1 LIAIAGVAKCA
12 ATLLNGRLASA
23 DAAETAF
30 GLWEGCA
37 RGAIQGMS
45 PCVLHLDQSTEKR
58 GTSMKKTIIT
68 AFAASAVLALASA
81 GPAAA
86 QDIKYITIGTG
97 GPTGVYFVVGNSVCR
112 MVNAAAAEGRSGTQN
127 HLRCSAPSTAGSTY
141 NIGQICAGELDFGVA
156 QSDWQYHAFNGDAP
170 DKVAACPKLR
180 AVFSVHSEPY
190 QIIAAKDSGIHSW
203 DDLKGKRFNI
213 GNPGSG
219 QRGTT
224 EELMAAHGWT
234 TSDFAVATELTS
246 TEQSTALCD
255 GNIDAYGYSVGF
267 PNSGV
272 AVATDGCGAYIVDLG
287 NDSGAKKL
295 VSEHDYYS
303 FVTIPKGTYTT
314 TDKDVTTFGV
324 KATFVTS
331 ADVPD
336 DVVYDV
342 TKAVFENLDLFRS
355 LHPAFANLDPAHMI
369 KDGLSAPIH
378 PGALKYYKEQG
389 WM

>member
-1 LIAIAGVAKCA
+1 MKRATIAALAIAAL
-12 ATLLNGRLASA
+12 TLAPAVPGLA
-23 DAAETAF
+23 
-30 GLWEGCA
+30 
-37 RGAIQGMS
+37 QN
-45 PCVLHLDQSTEKR
+45 
-58 GTSMKKTIIT
+58 
-68 AFAASAVLALASA
+68 
-81 GPAAA
+81 
-86 QDIKYITIGTG
+86 IKYISIGTG
-97 GPTGVYFVVGNSVCR
+97 GPTGVYFVTGNAICQ
-112 MVNAAAAEGRSGTQN
+112 MVNGEAAEGRAGTHN
-127 HLRCSAPSTAGSTY
+127 NLRCSAPSTAGSTY
-141 NIGQICAGELDFGVA
+141 NIGQICAGELDFGMA
-156 QSDWQYHAFNGDAP
+156 QSDWQFHAYKGDEP

-190 QIIAAKDSGIHSW
+190 QIIAGKDSGIHSW

-219 QRGTT
+219 QRGTS

-234 TSDFAVATELTS
+234 TADFAVATELTS

-267 PNSGV
+267 PNAGV

-287 NDSGAKKL
+287 NDPGAKKL
-295 VSEHDYYS
+295 VAEHDYYS
-303 FVTIPKGTYTT
+303 FTTIPKGTYST
-314 TDKDVTTFGV
+314 TDKDVVTFGV

-342 TKAVFENLDLFRS
+342 TKAVFENLDVFRS
-355 LHPAFANLDPAHMI
+355 LHPAFAKLDPAHMI

-378 PGALKYYKEQG
+378 PGALKYYKEKG